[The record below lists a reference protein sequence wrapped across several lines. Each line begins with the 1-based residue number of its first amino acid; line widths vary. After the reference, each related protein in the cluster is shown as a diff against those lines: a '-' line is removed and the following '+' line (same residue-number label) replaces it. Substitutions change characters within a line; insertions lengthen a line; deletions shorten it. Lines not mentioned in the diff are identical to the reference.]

1 VDPTQDQFRGR
12 PGRPVPMFATVLFPI
27 DRSQEAAE
35 SVSRALEL
43 VQAHN
48 SRLVL
53 VSVVDPGNPAMATE
67 AAVAQLLATAQKG
80 FQQAGVACEVVER
93 RGNPAF
99 VICDVADEQGA
110 DVIVVASRDAAVDD
124 REPTMASQLIR
135 LAPCPVLVV
144 P

>member
-1 VDPTQDQFRGR
+1 
-12 PGRPVPMFATVLFPI
+12 MFATVLFPV

-35 SVSRALEL
+35 SVSKALQL
-43 VQAHN
+43 VQEHN

-53 VSVVDPGNPAMATE
+53 VSVVDPANPAMATE
-67 AAVAQLLATAQKG
+67 TAVARLLATVQQG

-99 VICDVADEQGA
+99 VICDVADELSA
-110 DVIVVASRDAAVDD
+110 DVIVVASRDTTVDD
-124 REPTMASQLIR
+124 RAPTMASQLIR

>member
-1 VDPTQDQFRGR
+1 
-12 PGRPVPMFATVLFPI
+12 MFATVLFPI
-27 DRSQEAAE
+27 DCSQEAAE
-35 SVSRALEL
+35 SISKTLQL
-43 VQAHN
+43 VQEHN

-67 AAVAQLLATAQKG
+67 TAVAQLLATVQQG
-80 FQQAGVACEVVER
+80 FQQAGVACDVVER

-99 VICDVADEQGA
+99 VICDVADELSA
-110 DVIVVASRDAAVDD
+110 DVIVVASRDTTVDD
-124 REPTMASQLIR
+124 RAPTMASQLIR

>member
-1 VDPTQDQFRGR
+1 
-12 PGRPVPMFATVLFPI
+12 MFATVLFPI
-27 DRSQEAAE
+27 DCSQEAAE
-35 SVSRALEL
+35 SISKALEL
-43 VQAHN
+43 VQEHD

-53 VSVVDPGNPAMATE
+53 VSVVDPDNPAMATE
-67 AAVAQLLATAQKG
+67 ATVARLLDTVQKG

-99 VICDVADEQGA
+99 VVCDVADEVSA
-110 DVIVVASRDAAVDD
+110 DVIVVASRDTTVDD
-124 REPTMASQLIR
+124 RDPTMASQLIR

>member
-1 VDPTQDQFRGR
+1 
-12 PGRPVPMFATVLFPI
+12 MFATVLFPV
-27 DRSQEAAE
+27 DCSQEAAE
-35 SVSRALEL
+35 SISKALEL
-43 VQAHN
+43 VQEHD

-53 VSVVDPGNPAMATE
+53 VSVVDPDNPAMATE
-67 AAVAQLLATAQKG
+67 ATVARLLDTVQKG

-99 VICDVADEQGA
+99 VICDVADELSA
-110 DVIVVASRDAAVDD
+110 DVIVVASRDTTVDD
-124 REPTMASQLIR
+124 RDPTMASQLIR

>member
-1 VDPTQDQFRGR
+1 
-12 PGRPVPMFATVLFPI
+12 MFATVLFPI
-27 DRSQEAAE
+27 DCSQEAAE
-35 SVSRALEL
+35 SISKALQL
-43 VQAHN
+43 VQTHN

-67 AAVAQLLATAQKG
+67 AAVAQLLDTVQKG
-80 FQQAGVACEVVER
+80 FQQAGVTCDVVER

-99 VICDVADEQGA
+99 VICDLADELSA
-110 DVIVVASRDAAVDD
+110 DVIVVASRDTTVDD
-124 REPTMASQLIR
+124 KEPTMASQLIR